1 MDTIQN
7 IIDGQRQY
15 FRSQK
20 TKDIQYRLS
29 LLKALKIE
37 LLNSEKQIYEALYAD
52 FKKSEFETH
61 LSELGLVISELD
73 LAIKN
78 LKKWARPKRV
88 SSSLLTFPSRDYIYK
103 DPYGTVLI
111 IAPWNYPF
119 LLAIEP
125 FIMAI
130 AAGNTVVLK
139 PSELT
144 TNTSKLISEI
154 IGKVFPPEIALSVEG
169 GVEMSTELL
178 AQKWD
183 YIFFTGSPRVGKIV
197 AKVAAQHLTPTTLEL
212 GGKTPCII
220 DGTVDLKLVA
230 RRIVWGKLLNGGQT
244 CIAPDFVIVK
254 SNAKDDLIEVLKK
267 EIIRR
272 YGNNPQKSKDFPRI
286 INSRN
291 LNRLKELIA
300 QETVIFGGEIDA
312 TDSYIGPTLI
322 DNPGLKSPIMIEEIF
337 GPVLPILTYEAKKDI
352 EEIIWSL
359 EKPLAFY
366 IFSKNKNF
374 VAETIEKFNFGGGA
388 INDTMVH
395 FGNPNLPFGGIG
407 NSGMGKY
414 HGKHGFDT
422 FSHEKSILKRG
433 TWLDMPFRYPPYS
446 GKLNFLKK
454 VFKYLG

>member
-7 IIDGQRQY
+7 IVDAQRQC

-20 TKDIQYRLS
+20 TKNISCRLS
-29 LLKALKIE
+29 LLRDLKTE
-37 LLNSEKQIYEALYAD
+37 LLNREKQIYEALYAD
-52 FKKSEFETH
+52 FKKSEFETY
-61 LSELGLVISELD
+61 LSELGLVVSELD
-73 LAIKN
+73 LAIKK

-103 DPYGTVLI
+103 EPYGTVLI

-144 TNTSKLISEI
+144 TNTSTLISEI
-154 IGKVFPPEIALSVEG
+154 IGKVFPPEIAICVEG
-169 GVEMSTELL
+169 GVETSTELL

-183 YIFFTGSPRVGKIV
+183 YIFFTGSPKVGKIV
-197 AKVAAQHLTPTTLEL
+197 AKAAALHLIPTTLEL

-244 CIAPDFVIVK
+244 CIAPDYVIVK
-254 SNAKDDLIEVLKK
+254 SSTKDTLIEVLKN

-272 YGNNPQKSKDFPRI
+272 YGINPQKSIDFPRI

-322 DNPGLKSPIMIEEIF
+322 DNPGLKSPIMTEEIF
-337 GPVLPILTYEAKKDI
+337 GPILPILTYETKKDI
-352 EEIIWSL
+352 EEIIWNL
-359 EKPLAFY
+359 ERPLAFY
-366 IFSKNKNF
+366 IFSKNKDF

-446 GKLNFLKK
+446 SKLNFLKK